1 MPFWNKTTIHRH
13 EEYPVTTPLRV
24 HVKGLSGD
32 IQVKTESVGQAIVEL
47 HTTGDEQTL
56 SGVRVVYTAETGELQ
71 IDTKPGVIS
80 GIFLQRH
87 DVDIELV
94 IPIGSDVQV
103 STASGD
109 IELEGTYRTVILNS
123 ASGNIKVDECTM
135 DRFEV
140 SVASGDVHGHAGT
153 TSLVNV
159 VSGDVDL
166 LVMRPG
172 RVEVHSVSGDVDV
185 DIRRGL
191 LTDVNAS
198 TLSGDIESNI
208 DFTAGTGSD
217 EPVQVELQ
225 IQTLSGDIA
234 IRRE

>member
-1 MPFWNKTTIHRH
+1 MPFWNKTTQRRR
-13 EEYPVTTPLRV
+13 EEYPATTPLRV

-32 IQVKTESVGQAIVEL
+32 IQVRTEALGRAVVEL

-56 SGVRVVYTAETGELQ
+56 SGARVVFVAETGELQ
-71 IDTKPGVIS
+71 IDTKPGVLG
-80 GIFLQRH
+80 GILLQRH
-87 DVDIELV
+87 DIDVELI
-94 IPIGSDVQV
+94 IPLGSDVQL

-109 IELEGTYRTVILNS
+109 IKLEGSYRTVTLNS
-123 ASGNIKVDECTM
+123 ASGDIEVDDCMM

-140 SVASGDVHGHAGT
+140 SVASGGIHGHAGT
-153 TSLVNV
+153 ATLVNV

-166 LVMRPG
+166 LVMRPS

-185 DIRRGL
+185 EIRRGL

-217 EPVQVELQ
+217 EPVQVELH
-225 IQTLSGDIA
+225 IQTLSGDIS